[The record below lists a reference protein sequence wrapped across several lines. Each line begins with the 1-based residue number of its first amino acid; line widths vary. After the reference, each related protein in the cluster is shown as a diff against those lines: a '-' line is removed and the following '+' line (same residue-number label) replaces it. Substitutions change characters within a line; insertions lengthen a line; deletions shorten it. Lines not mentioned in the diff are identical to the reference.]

1 MLVRRIELTTGLTF
15 DRCSFC
21 IMVQLDGYKSHKD
34 FTTLVAWKRS
44 RTLKLFFYLEIIPL
58 LPSEEKFNLC
68 LQMRRAS
75 VSVTANISEG
85 YGRYNYQEC
94 IQFYRIARGS
104 IYELKDHLTTCFDL
118 NFIGREIF
126 DQGTVLIEDAKKAL
140 NGYIKFV
147 KANKTKMSD

>member
-1 MLVRRIELTTGLTF
+1 MA
-15 DRCSFC
+15 
-21 IMVQLDGYKSHKD
+21 QLDGYKSHKD
-34 FTTLVAWKRS
+34 FTTLGAWKRS
-44 RTLKLFFYLEIIPL
+44 RALKLFFYFEIVPV
-58 LPSEEKFNLC
+58 LPSEERFNLC

-118 NFIGREIF
+118 NFIGKEIF
-126 DQGTVLIEDAKKAL
+126 DNGIVLIEDAKKAL

-147 KANKTKMSD
+147 KAKKAGIRDIEDIGDIGENNL